1 MTTGIFSRVFACT
14 PGDSAYP
21 THSPP
26 AAGRSCRRSR
36 QWEAGGL
43 GRRTCPRASVPTIT
57 PHTPSPLVK
66 IRFAWHTP
74 SPLVKIRF
82 AWHTPSPLMKIRFA
96 WHTPS
101 PLDLYVRSSPSLVPR
116 ARPAIARTHPD
127 TPPDGDA
134 GRDARGPD
142 ALRSATST
150 SERREALG
158 RDARGPDALM
168 ENHRLEGFRTG
179 GTTRDRQETRGQ
191 RRVHEPGGGG

>member
-1 MTTGIFSRVFACT
+1 MTTGIFSRIFAWT
-14 PGDSAYP
+14 PGDLAYP

-26 AAGRSCRRSR
+26 DAGRRSR

-43 GRRTCPRASVPTIT
+43 GGGTCPRACVPTI
-57 PHTPSPLVK
+57 PSPV
-66 IRFAWHTP
+66 
-74 SPLVKIRF
+74 PL
-82 AWHTPSPLMKIRFA
+82 
-96 WHTPS
+96 
-101 PLDLYVRSSPSLVPR
+101 

-158 RDARGPDALM
+158 RDARGPDAQLV
-168 ENHRLEGFRTG
+168 NHRLEGFRTG
-179 GTTRDRQETRGQ
+179 GAPRPIAQPDCKTLRLARDRQETRGQ

>member
-57 PHTPSPLVK
+57 PHTPSPLMKIRFAWHTPSPLVK

-142 ALRSATST
+142 AL
-150 SERREALG
+150 
-158 RDARGPDALM
+158 M

>member
-1 MTTGIFSRVFACT
+1 MTTGIVSRVFACT
-14 PGDSAYP
+14 PCDLAYP
-21 THSPP
+21 TLSPP
-26 AAGRSCRRSR
+26 DTGRRSR

-43 GRRTCPRASVPTIT
+43 GGRTCPRACVPTI
-57 PHTPSPLVK
+57 PSPV
-66 IRFAWHTP
+66 
-74 SPLVKIRF
+74 PL
-82 AWHTPSPLMKIRFA
+82 
-96 WHTPS
+96 
-101 PLDLYVRSSPSLVPR
+101 

-158 RDARGPDALM
+158 RDARGPDALLV
-168 ENHRLEGFRTG
+168 NHRREGFRTG
-179 GTTRDRQETRGQ
+179 GAPRPIAQPDCKTLRLARDRQETRGQ

>member
-1 MTTGIFSRVFACT
+1 MTTGLVSRDFAGT
-14 PGDSAYP
+14 PGDLAYP

-26 AAGRSCRRSR
+26 AAGRCSSRSR

-57 PHTPSPLVK
+57 PHTPSPL
-66 IRFAWHTP
+66 
-74 SPLVKIRF
+74 
-82 AWHTPSPLMKIRFA
+82 MKIRFA

-101 PLDLYVRSSPSLVPR
+101 PLDLYVRSSPSLVPL

-127 TPPDGDA
+127 TPLDVDA
-134 GRDARGPD
+134 GRDACGPDALRSATLTSERDAGTDARGPD
-142 ALRSATST
+142 ALRV
-150 SERREALG
+150 
-158 RDARGPDALM
+158 
-168 ENHRLEGFRTG
+168 NHRREGFRTV

>member
-1 MTTGIFSRVFACT
+1 MTTGIFSRIFACT
-14 PGDSAYP
+14 PGDLAYP

-26 AAGRSCRRSR
+26 DAGRRCRRSR

-43 GRRTCPRASVPTIT
+43 GGRTCPQACVPTIT
-57 PHTPSPLVK
+57 PHTPSPLK
-66 IRFAWHTP
+66 
-74 SPLVKIRF
+74 
-82 AWHTPSPLMKIRFA
+82 KIRFA

-101 PLDLYVRSSPSLVPR
+101 PLDLYVRSSPSLVPL

-142 ALRSATST
+142 AL
-150 SERREALG
+150 LV
-158 RDARGPDALM
+158 
-168 ENHRLEGFRTG
+168 NHRREGFRTG
-179 GTTRDRQETRGQ
+179 GAPRPIAQPDCKTLRLARDRQETRGQ

>member
-74 SPLVKIRF
+74 SPL
-82 AWHTPSPLMKIRFA
+82 MKIRFA

-142 ALRSATST
+142 AL
-150 SERREALG
+150 
-158 RDARGPDALM
+158 M

>member
-1 MTTGIFSRVFACT
+1 MTTGTFSRIFAWT
-14 PGDSAYP
+14 PGDLAYP
-21 THSPP
+21 THSSPDV
-26 AAGRSCRRSR
+26 GRCSRRSR

-43 GRRTCPRASVPTIT
+43 GGRTCPRACVPTIT
-57 PHTPSPLVK
+57 P
-66 IRFAWHTP
+66 
-74 SPLVKIRF
+74 
-82 AWHTPSPLMKIRFA
+82 
-96 WHTPS
+96 HTPS
-101 PLDLYVRSSPSLVPR
+101 PLDLYVRSSASLVPL

-158 RDARGPDALM
+158 RDARGPDALRSAM
-168 ENHRLEGFRTG
+168 STSERRVALGRDARGPDAQLVNHRREGFRTG
-179 GTTRDRQETRGQ
+179 GAPRPIAQPDCKTLRLARDRQETRGQ

>member
-1 MTTGIFSRVFACT
+1 MTTGTFSRIFAWT
-14 PGDSAYP
+14 PGDLAYP

-26 AAGRSCRRSR
+26 DVGRCSRRSR
-36 QWEAGGL
+36 QWETGGF
-43 GRRTCPRASVPTIT
+43 GRPTYPRACVPTIT
-57 PHTPSPLVK
+57 PHTPSPLK
-66 IRFAWHTP
+66 
-74 SPLVKIRF
+74 
-82 AWHTPSPLMKIRFA
+82 KIRFA

-101 PLDLYVRSSPSLVPR
+101 PLDLYVRSSPSLVPL

-158 RDARGPDALM
+158 RDARGPDALLV
-168 ENHRLEGFRTG
+168 NHRREGFRTG
-179 GTTRDRQETRGQ
+179 GAPRPIAQPDCKTLRLARDRQETRGQ

>member
-36 QWEAGGL
+36 KWEAGGL

-57 PHTPSPLVK
+57 PHTPSPLM
-66 IRFAWHTP
+66 
-74 SPLVKIRF
+74 KIRF